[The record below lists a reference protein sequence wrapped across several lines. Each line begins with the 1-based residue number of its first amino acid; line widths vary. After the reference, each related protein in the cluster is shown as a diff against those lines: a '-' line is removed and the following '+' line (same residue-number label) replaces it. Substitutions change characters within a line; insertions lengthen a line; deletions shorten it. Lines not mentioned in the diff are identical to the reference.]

1 MKKVISFLCVTMSIL
16 LIAVNVF
23 AEVEKAGRLSAQ
35 VLSELFIFDES
46 DIDKIEVIYPGDG
59 DPYGCYVDKSEFFD
73 IAETIQ
79 LIPNKRI
86 NEMEENNGVL
96 IVAVNKNDER
106 NSVWLD
112 NKGRVGCNTFETS
125 SSTITQYDI
134 SRDDYIR
141 MYAFLPEEA
150 TAHIPLENPMK
161 KYVVATSLFAGLIFA
176 AAFVSAY
183 CVKKKRG

>member
-1 MKKVISFLCVTMSIL
+1 MQNFLTASVVFLIL
-16 LIAVNVF
+16 I
-23 AEVEKAGRLSAQ
+23 GY
-35 VLSELFIFDES
+35 ELLQKTLAS
-46 DIDKIEVIYPGDG
+46 G
-59 DPYGCYVDKSEFFD
+59 
-73 IAETIQ
+73 A
-79 LIPNKRI
+79 
-86 NEMEENNGVL
+86 
-96 IVAVNKNDER
+96 
-106 NSVWLD
+106 
-112 NKGRVGCNTFETS
+112 GCNTFETS